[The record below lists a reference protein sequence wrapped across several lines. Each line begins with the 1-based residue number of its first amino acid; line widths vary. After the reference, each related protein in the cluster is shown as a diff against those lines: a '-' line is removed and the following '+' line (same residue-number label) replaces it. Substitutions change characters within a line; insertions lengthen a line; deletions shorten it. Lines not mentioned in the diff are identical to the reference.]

1 MSSNDR
7 RIEAERI
14 RREQEAAAAQRRRVE
29 DEDRARRQR
38 DAAERDRRNQE
49 EYDRQRRQRENQQAQ
64 DRQKKRQAETGCF
77 VGSTPVLTPQ
87 GWKSLSE
94 LKKGDQVVSYDSST
108 GKTAFRN
115 IRTYKKHDSAIIW
128 EIHLEGVKDPIA
140 TTKTHSFLTTRGW
153 QRTDRLRKGDSITTT
168 GEHKAIVASVVKTE
182 RVEPVFNLVT
192 DVDHT
197 FVVAGCV
204 VHNFTYFR
212 TLRVWWHK
220 AVALTHGPNRWR
232 YSGDSMNPRVTTFSV
247 AAGSPVGGNR
257 L

>member
-29 DEDRARRQR
+29 EEDRARRQR
-38 DAAERDRRNQE
+38 DAAERDRRNRE
-49 EYDRQRRQRENQQAQ
+49 EQDRQRRQRETRQAQ
-64 DRQKKRQAETGCF
+64 DRQKKRQNETGCF
-77 VGSTPVLTPQ
+77 VGSTPVLTPH
-87 GWKSLSE
+87 GWKSISE
-94 LKKGDQVVSYDSST
+94 LKEGDRVVSYDNST
-108 GKTAFRN
+108 GKTTLRS
-115 IRTYKKHDSAIIW
+115 IRSQKKHQSAIIW
-128 EIHLEGVKDPIA
+128 EIHLEGVKDPIS
-140 TTKTHSFLTTRGW
+140 TTRTHSFLTTRGW
-153 QRTDRLRKGDSITTT
+153 QRTDKLCKGDAITTT
-168 GEHKAIVASVVKTE
+168 GEHDVIVASVAKTE

-220 AVALTHGPNRWR
+220 AIALANRWR
-232 YSGDSMNPRVTTFSV
+232 YSGDSLNPAST
-247 AAGSPVGGNR
+247 
-257 L
+257 